1 MVMKTGWLKK
11 ADRPLLLGAAISGI
25 SLLFIS
31 IALFAVVSALTDDPV
46 QLPDQ
51 GSIQDIVGG
60 NPADGSSPAPAVG
73 TEPTP
78 PSGPR
83 PTHITISRVYIDA
96 PIIELNLEPGTD
108 LPAVPGEGDQVAWY
122 DFSATPG
129 VNSNAVFAGHVDWQ
143 TANGQPIA
151 GAFYRLRELVIGDE
165 IAVTLEDGS
174 VLKYRVTGNVA
185 VKWDDPNI
193 VKAMGLTDKDVLTL
207 ITCGGTWEKIPSH
220 ENGGNYT
227 HRIVVRAER
236 EADSPA
242 AVAAG

>member
-1 MVMKTGWLKK
+1 MGWLKK
-11 ADRPLLLGAAISGI
+11 ADRPLLLGAAISVV
-25 SLLFIS
+25 SLLFIG
-31 IALFAVVSALTDDPV
+31 IGLFAVVSALTDDPV
-46 QLPDQ
+46 QLPDE

-60 NPADGSSPAPAVG
+60 SPADGSPAPALG

-83 PTHITISRVYIDA
+83 PTRMTISRIYVDA
-96 PIIELNLEPGTD
+96 PIIELNVEPGTNT
-108 LPAVPGEGDQVAWY
+108 PAVPGQGDQVAWY

-143 TANGQPIA
+143 TANGQPIP
-151 GAFYRLRELVIGDE
+151 GAFYRLRELHIGDE

-174 VLKYRVTGNVA
+174 TLKYRVTGNVA

-193 VKAMGLTDKDVLTL
+193 VRAMALTNKDVLTL

-236 EADSPA
+236 EVEAAP
-242 AVAAG
+242 AVAR

>member
-1 MVMKTGWLKK
+1 MVVKLGWLKN

-25 SLLFIS
+25 SLLLIC
-31 IALFAVVSALTDDPV
+31 IGLFAVVSALMGDSV
-46 QLPDQ
+46 QLPNQ
-51 GSIQDIVGG
+51 GSIRDIVGG
-60 NPADGSSPAPAVG
+60 NSADGSSPAPAVG
-73 TEPTP
+73 TQPTP
-78 PSGPR
+78 PRGPR
-83 PTHITISRVYIDA
+83 PTRIVISRIYVDA
-96 PIIELNLEPGTD
+96 PIIELNIEPGTD
-108 LPAVPGEGDQVAWY
+108 LPAVPNAGDEVAWY

-143 TANGQPIA
+143 TANGQPIP
-151 GAFYRLRELVIGDE
+151 GAFYRLRELRIGDE

-193 VKAMGLTDKDVLTL
+193 VRAMGLTSEDVVTL

-236 EADSPA
+236 EVEAAP
-242 AVAAG
+242 AVAR